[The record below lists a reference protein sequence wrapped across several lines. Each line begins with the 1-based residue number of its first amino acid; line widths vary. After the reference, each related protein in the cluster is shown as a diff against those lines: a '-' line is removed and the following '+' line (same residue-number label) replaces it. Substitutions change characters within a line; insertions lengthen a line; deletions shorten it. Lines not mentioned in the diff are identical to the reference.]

1 MLKILKYIAFRSV
14 RGTAAQKLLI
24 TVVFI
29 LAA

>member
-14 RGTAAQKLLI
+14 RGTAAQILLV